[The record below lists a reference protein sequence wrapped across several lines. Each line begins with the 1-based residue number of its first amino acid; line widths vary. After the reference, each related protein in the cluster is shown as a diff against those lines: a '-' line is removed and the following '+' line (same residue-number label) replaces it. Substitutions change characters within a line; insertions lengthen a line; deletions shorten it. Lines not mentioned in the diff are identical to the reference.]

1 MRREIVFT
9 LTPRSVQLRLR
20 RNEGEEEIIA
30 EEEVEV
36 ILRCNTFSSSGIID
50 MTDYLYVVD
59 NTITRRVTL
68 PAP

>member
-1 MRREIVFT
+1 MRREIIFT
-9 LTPRSVQLRLR
+9 RTPRSVQLRLR

-30 EEEVEV
+30 EEEV

-59 NTITRRVTL
+59 NTIMRRVTL